1 MPHFILEGTVDF
13 GRLASSFSG
22 EAQRWG
28 PAVLKTEGAWRRA
41 DDRAVLVEGVVVEHS
56 RPLHPVAVV
65 TESRGETSV
74 RLWRLAPV
82 ERTPA
87 VQRWLA
93 SVASEACRHGAGPL
107 KATNVADDL
116 WQDFDLKTD

>member
-1 MPHFILEGTVDF
+1 MPHFILEGSVDF
-13 GRLASSFSG
+13 GRLASELGG
-22 EAQRWG
+22 EAERWG
-28 PAVLKTEGAWRRA
+28 TAVLKTEGAWHRA
-41 DDRAVLVEGVVVEHS
+41 DGRALLVEGVVVEHS

-65 TESRGETSV
+65 AESRGETSV

-93 SVASEACRHGAGPL
+93 SVANQVRRSGAGPL
-107 KATNVADDL
+107 KTTNVADEL
-116 WQDFDLKTD
+116 WQDLDLKTD